1 MWDGVDADVGGGYE
15 KTIQANIFN
24 IPLYGPETMKHLVKK
39 IRLN

>member
-1 MWDGVDADVGGGYE
+1 MRMLVADMK